1 MRLKGESVKAIILK
15 KNLKSLIQVLC
26 KSGNINRW
34 IVKILSMDR
43 KIDYCEDIHFIPP
56 ELDPLMVLIFFFFFF
71 EVGVVFG
78 KLILKFKSACLPFFF
93 FLILF
98 YF

>member
-1 MRLKGESVKAIILK
+1 MRLKGECVKAIILK

-43 KIDYCEDIHFIPP
+43 KIDYCKDTHFIPP
-56 ELDPLMVLIFFFFFF
+56 ELENHYNPLKILIFFFF

-78 KLILKFKSACLPFFF
+78 KLILKFKSAKKKHS
-93 FLILF
+93 
-98 YF
+98 